1 MFVQAASEGTLQDL
15 IRALGNGAVIEAA
28 DNYGFTSLAKC
39 ARHGKLEFVKELLN
53 RGANVNA
60 LTGRKN
66 TPLMYAAH
74 GGHTEV
80 GQMTDLFFSLHA

>member
-1 MFVQAASEGTLQDL
+1 MAKEGTLQDL
-15 IRALGNGAVIEAA
+15 IRALDSGTKIESA
-28 DNYGFTSLAKC
+28 DKYGFTCLVKC
-39 ARHGKLEFVKELLN
+39 AKYGKLELAKELLN

-80 GQMTDLFFSLHA
+80 RCQFE